1 MRVVEPRT
9 EHVFDLSAGHLV
21 LDFVNTMG
29 GMRGVK
35 PKEYL
40 RDYADLVAFGKQAGA
55 IPERLASR
63 IAGEA
68 RRRPEEATAA
78 LAAAVALREAL
89 YRLFLERAEGRRAR
103 SADLDVLNGAL
114 VRAMPHRRVLD
125 QGGGLSLGWDEAAE
139 LDAVS
144 WPLADAAARLLTSG
158 DVTRV
163 RVCGMYGEGECS
175 WLFLDRTKAR
185 TRRWCSM
192 KDCGNRAKA
201 RRHYAKV
208 KGKEGSETA

>member
-1 MRVVEPRT
+1 MEQRT
-9 EHVFDLSAGHLV
+9 EHVFDLAGGHLA

-40 RDYADLVAFGKQAGA
+40 REYADLVAFGRQAGA
-55 IPERLASR
+55 LSERAASR
-63 IAGEA
+63 VAVEA
-68 RRRPEEATAA
+68 RRRPEEAAAA

-89 YRLFLERAEGRRAR
+89 YRVFFDRSEGRRPR
-103 SADLDVLNGAL
+103 SPDLDALNAAL
-114 VRAMPHRRVLD
+114 GRSLHHRRLADEEGRLVLT
-125 QGGGLSLGWDEAAE
+125 WEEAAE
-139 LDAVS
+139 FEAVL
-144 WPLADAAARLLTSG
+144 WPVVDAAVALLTS
-158 DVTRV
+158 DEASRV
-163 RVCGMYGEGECS
+163 RVCGMHGEEECS
-175 WLFLDRTKAR
+175 WLFLDRTKGG

-208 KGKEGSETA
+208 KREGAGGGG